1 MRWVDRILARSIL
14 RGCFGRWRHGLLEL
28 VQAFFD
34 LLHVPQFSA
43 GCVGRHRRSIDGCLA
58 PIDQFF
64 RHGELQYLLVPVLKQ
79 RSYTISKVVKCS
91 LWYLHPKRQ
100 PLNFDV
106 TLQVTVPL
114 NRFCSSSTVFVK
126 GEFQKQVRWMCC
138 RATARVHPKN
148 GLHIE
153 DPFVH
158 RLTDDSHQV
167 AFINLSIQR
176 PPLRANLIPW
186 WSRKTTLRPLPSLP
200 CTASIRLVS
209 LCQRSAVSTKPIYC
223 RICLITGRPLF
234 LPRFAKQQ
242 TLRTGGAPFGLSS
255 DLTVCLGATVCRP
268 KSSASI
274 VTHRASQVAAK
285 ARCPA
290 ISCSRLC
297 FMPRNPQFLS
307 NFC

>member
-1 MRWVDRILARSIL
+1 
-14 RGCFGRWRHGLLEL
+14 
-28 VQAFFD
+28 
-34 LLHVPQFSA
+34 
-43 GCVGRHRRSIDGCLA
+43 
-58 PIDQFF
+58 
-64 RHGELQYLLVPVLKQ
+64 
-79 RSYTISKVVKCS
+79 
-91 LWYLHPKRQ
+91 
-100 PLNFDV
+100 
-106 TLQVTVPL
+106 
-114 NRFCSSSTVFVK
+114 
-126 GEFQKQVRWMCC
+126 MCC

-242 TLRTGGAPFGLSS
+242 TLQREGEEGGGSTSEIGSRNCVDTYAIKGREPRRT
-255 DLTVCLGATVCRP
+255 DTAT
-268 KSSASI
+268 A
-274 VTHRASQVAAK
+274 
-285 ARCPA
+285 
-290 ISCSRLC
+290 
-297 FMPRNPQFLS
+297 NPNVL
-307 NFC
+307 